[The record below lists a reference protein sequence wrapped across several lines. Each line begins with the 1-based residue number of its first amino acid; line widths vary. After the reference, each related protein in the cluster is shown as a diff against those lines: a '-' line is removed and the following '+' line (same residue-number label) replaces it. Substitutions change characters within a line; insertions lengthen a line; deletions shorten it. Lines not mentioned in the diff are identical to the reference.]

1 MKTMVTG
8 ATGFIGNR
16 LVEKL
21 LNDGNTVNVLC
32 RRTSDKS
39 RLTHSNIKIF
49 DGDILDKTSIEE
61 AMRGCENVYHL
72 AAYARNWAK
81 NPAVFFEYNTNS
93 LRNIFD
99 SALKL
104 NVRRVLFTSS
114 SVVFGNSNGVPTD
127 ESSKRSLPPLTTY
140 EASKLK
146 AEDIVD
152 EYLNKGLEIVSVYPT
167 RLFGPGI
174 LAESNSVT
182 VMIDLYL
189 KGKWRMILGNGMES
203 GNYAFIDDVA
213 EGMINAMNLSES
225 GGRYILGG
233 ENLSFNKLF
242 SMVAE
247 KSDKKHRMIHIPKS
261 IAVFFSQIEEMR
273 GKVFKHH
280 PLITPG
286 WVKTFCLNW
295 DFSSEK
301 AIKEINFKITPFK
314 KALEITLDWLSLKER
329 RNY

>member
-1 MKTMVTG
+1 MKTMITG
-8 ATGFIGNR
+8 ATGFIGNK
-16 LVEKL
+16 LVEIL
-21 LNDGNTVNVLC
+21 CNNGNNVNVLC

-49 DGDILDKTSIEE
+49 EGDILNRRSVEE
-61 AMRGCENVYHL
+61 AMQGCENVFHL

-81 NPAVFFEYNTNS
+81 NPAVYFEHNTNS

-99 SALKL
+99 SALRL
-104 NVRRVLFTSS
+104 NIKRVLFASS
-114 SVVFGNSNGVPTD
+114 SVVFGNSNGAPIN
-127 ESSKRSLPPLTTY
+127 ESSKRYLPPLTTY

-152 EYLNKGLEIVSVYPT
+152 EYLNKGLEIVAVYPT

-182 VMIDLYL
+182 LMIDLYL
-189 KGKWRMILGNGMES
+189 KGKWRMILGNGLAS

-213 EGMINAMNLSES
+213 GGMINTMNLSKNGS
-225 GGRYILGG
+225 RYILGG
-233 ENLSFNKLF
+233 ENLTFNKFF
-242 SMVAE
+242 SLVAE
-247 KSDKKHRMIHIPKS
+247 KSEKKYRMIHIPKS
-261 IAVFFSQIEEMR
+261 IAVLFSHIEETR
-273 GKVFKHH
+273 GKVFNHH

-301 AIKEINFKITPFK
+301 AIEEIKYKITPFN
-314 KALEITLDWLSLKER
+314 KALEITLDWLSLNER
-329 RNY
+329 RN